1 MVHQMV
7 IRHGFIESIT
17 NRVLGDAEATLCCV
31 SFQSLFVLIHAC
43 QLSSLCKLDNSQWR
57 RPEVI
62 GTAGMKEIALEGRLL
77 LTARRFYIFNRVGH
91 IQVVHLPSSFVFFY
105 SVANEC
111 VNHLTFLQ
119 KNDTRKANEQNKA
132 LE

>member
-1 MVHQMV
+1 M
-7 IRHGFIESIT
+7 IE
-17 NRVLGDAEATLCCV
+17 
-31 SFQSLFVLIHAC
+31 
-43 QLSSLCKLDNSQWR
+43 
-57 RPEVI
+57 
-62 GTAGMKEIALEGRLL
+62 TAGMKEIALEGRLL

-105 SVANEC
+105 SDANEC
-111 VNHLTFLQ
+111 VNHRTFLQ